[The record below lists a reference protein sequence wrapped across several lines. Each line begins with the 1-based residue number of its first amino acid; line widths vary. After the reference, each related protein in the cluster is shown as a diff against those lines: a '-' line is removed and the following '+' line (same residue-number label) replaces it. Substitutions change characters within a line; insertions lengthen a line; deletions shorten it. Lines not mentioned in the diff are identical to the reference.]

1 MAKEAHEK
9 LDALDRK
16 MLQMLSTNGSMSFQS
31 IADKLSI
38 SKSTVHNRVN
48 KLQDSGVIKGFYALL
63 DPEKLG
69 NNMTAISLVRGRYGP
84 EYSQNIGD
92 AISRIRGVW
101 AVYFVMGDVDF
112 IVLIRCRTKKE
123 LSGIIEQFSKTEGVE
138 RSSTFYVLDRLKE
151 NYNESVL
158 LDDVVGAETVR
169 SPKKKK
175 KR

>member
-9 LDALDRK
+9 LDTLDR
-16 MLQMLSTNGSMSFQS
+16 MLLQILSTDGGMSFQS
-31 IADKLSI
+31 IADRLSI
-38 SKSTVHNRVN
+38 SKSTVHNRVG
-48 KLQDSGVIKGFYALL
+48 KLQEAGIIKGFYALL
-63 DPEKLG
+63 DPEKLE
-69 NNMTAISLVRGRYGP
+69 NNMMAISLVRGRYGP
-84 EYSQNIGD
+84 KYSQNIGE

-123 LSGIIEQFSKTEGVE
+123 LSGIIEQLTKTEGVE

-158 LDDVVGAETVR
+158 IDDIAGAETVR
-169 SPKKKK
+169 SSKKKK